1 MEVLQENSKHKNQM
15 SLLCQAFQDNGYRTK
30 FLKGCNLNFD
40 DLSKY
45 ADKLSLPMLI
55 CGPVSGT
62 DFYHIVGICPKRDGS
77 ETQLWLVDGS
87 HPDRR
92 PLPFCR
98 ETLDSCFGGRG
109 KFTTATEAFF
119 FCPGLKLSMNILANL
134 ENTQPRSWLDK
145 SVCLNIDTK
154 VKVPPD
160 LHEHNIVRGKW
171 EYYAALIT
179 TL

>member
-1 MEVLQENSKHKNQM
+1 M

-87 HPDRR
+87 HPDLR

-98 ETLDSCFGGRG
+98 ETLDLCFGGRG

-119 FCPGLKLSMNILANL
+119 FCPGLELSKNILANL

-145 SVCLNIDTK
+145 SVCLNIDKK
-154 VKVPPD
+154 VEVPAD
-160 LHEHNIVRGKW
+160 LQEHNIVCSKW
-171 EYYAALIT
+171 ADYAALIK